1 MPVRI
6 HQLVANVVVQRHC
19 GEESPAAPA
28 SGARAIPT
36 AEALPSLDNAIAEP
50 ALHLPEKDT
59 GGAVDP
65 RLLAD
70 KVYRLMRAEMAVVRE
85 RQ

>member
-6 HQLVANVVVQRHC
+6 RELVANVVVQRHC
-19 GEESPAAPA
+19 GQESPAAPGA
-28 SGARAIPT
+28 SAAAIPT
-36 AEALPSLDNAIAEP
+36 AEALPALDNAIAAP

-59 GGAVDP
+59 EGAVDA

-70 KVYRLMRAEMAVVRE
+70 KVYRLMRAEMAVARE
-85 RQ
+85 RH